1 MRPQNNETQNIKM
14 KIIID
19 DNSTL
24 FEIQEEFTKMFP
36 FLKIEFFLKKLTPTA
51 LSPHKLVKSTGKTI
65 ADYGTN
71 DSKTSIIITPQMTVS
86 HLEQCFNSE
95 YGISI
100 KVYRNSWRVWL
111 ETTVTECW
119 TLEEQNR
126 QGEALS
132 GKISE
137 SNY

>member
-1 MRPQNNETQNIKM
+1 M
-14 KIIID
+14 
-19 DNSTL
+19 
-24 FEIQEEFTKMFP
+24 
-36 FLKIEFFLKKLTPTA
+36 
-51 LSPHKLVKSTGKTI
+51 KSTGKTI

-71 DSKTSIIITPQMTVS
+71 DAKTEIIITPQMTVS
-86 HLEQCFNSE
+86 HLEQSFNTE
-95 YGISI
+95 YGISV
-100 KVYRNSWRVWL
+100 KVYRNSCRVWL

-137 SNY
+137 NNY

>member
-1 MRPQNNETQNIKM
+1 M

-36 FLKIEFFLKKLTPTA
+36 FLKIDFFLKNLTPTV
-51 LSPHKLVKSTGKTI
+51 LSTHKLLKSTGKTI
-65 ADYGTN
+65 ADYSTN
-71 DSKTSIIITPQMTVS
+71 DEQTSIIITPQMTVS
-86 HLEQCFNSE
+86 QLEQRFSSE

>member
-1 MRPQNNETQNIKM
+1 M

-36 FLKIEFFLKKLTPTA
+36 FLKIDFFLKNLTPTV
-51 LSPHKLVKSTGKTI
+51 LSAHKLLKSTGKTI
-65 ADYGTN
+65 ADYSTN
-71 DSKTSIIITPQMTVS
+71 DEQTCIIITPQMTVS
-86 HLEQCFNSE
+86 QLEQCFSSE

>member
-1 MRPQNNETQNIKM
+1 MPQNNEILNIKM

-36 FLKIEFFLKKLTPTA
+36 FLRIDFFLKKLTTTA
-51 LSPHKLVKSTGKTI
+51 LSAHKLLKSTAKTI

-71 DSKTSIIITPQMTVS
+71 DEQKSFIITPQMTVS
-86 HLEQCFNSE
+86 QLEQCFNSE

>member
-1 MRPQNNETQNIKM
+1 M

-36 FLKIEFFLKKLTPTA
+36 FLKIDFFLKNLTPTV
-51 LSPHKLVKSTGKTI
+51 LSTHKLLKSTGKTI
-65 ADYGTN
+65 ADYSTN
-71 DSKTSIIITPQMTVS
+71 DEQTNIIITPQMTVS
-86 HLEQCFNSE
+86 QLEQRFSSE